1 MTLKLFK
8 ISSLIFLLIISIN
21 CSKNNK
27 LFNKLPSKQTNIFFN
42 NTIIENDTLNILNE
56 EYVFNGGGVV
66 AIDFNN
72 DGLKDLF
79 FSGNQK
85 TNKLYLNKGNFKFKD
100 VSSVSKIEAKD
111 KWSTGIT
118 YSDIN
123 NDGLIDIYVCA
134 AMKEENR
141 NNMMFINKGI
151 DKNTGEIIFQEMAKE
166 YGIDDSGN
174 SMGAV
179 FFDYNKDGFMDLYVL
194 NNEQNKSIPT
204 NFRTKIIDGSAV
216 SNDKLYKNNGDGT
229 FTDVT
234 IEAGITIEGFGLGV
248 ALADINF
255 DGWPDIF
262 IGNDYTTN
270 DLLYINNKDGTFSN
284 QISKFIKHQSMFSM
298 GVDISDFNNDGYQDI
313 ISLDMLGES
322 NYRKKTTISFS
333 SYEPVILTKRFG
345 YETQHIRN
353 MLHLGNGAEDPFSEI
368 GLLSNIYQTDWSW
381 SPLFF
386 DADNDGLRDLFITN
400 GFPRDITDKD
410 FSDFRFQVHRFASN
424 NVLFDSIPVI
434 KQSNYSFINNGDLTF
449 SDTSVS
455 WGIDTPSFSNGA
467 AFSDLDNDGDLD
479 YIVNNIND
487 KAFIFENKT
496 EKLNKNNF
504 VQIDLIGPK
513 TNITGIGTK
522 VVIRYINNQFQFHE
536 NYHTRGY
543 MSAVDN
549 TIHFGLGSNNKIKSV
564 EVLWPDGNYQ
574 KIKNVEL
581 NKKIEVFYD
590 NSLSIDKNSLNFP
603 LVKNKAKTLLKEV
616 SNEKK
621 LNYTHKQ
628 IDKFDFNIQR
638 LIPRKISENSPKI
651 IKGDLNNDKIEDIL
665 IIDELEA
672 PKFYLLSKNG
682 KFKEQKIN
690 IEGPTKNFQISDI
703 AIIDIDYD
711 KDLDLIV
718 LSNVSD
724 FKGNKFNGE
733 NKFYLNDGKGN
744 FKLNNDFS
752 NKEIIEQ
759 GKVLRFNDFDKDGDM
774 DLFILGKTHLSKYP
788 ISSKNQLLENKN
800 GVFIDVSELYLS
812 EIENIGIPKDAAWA
826 DFNNDGF
833 DDLILINEFS
843 PIQILINNN
852 KSFKKLNNS
861 GLEKYSGWWE
871 SIKIIDNDKD
881 GDLDFFVGNLGSN
894 NQFNISDKTP
904 LSIFV
909 KDFDNN
915 GSIDPVIFSY
925 SKNTEGELK
934 QFPVTFWNNMKSQS
948 PLFRQKFNYYKQY
961 ARADIDKFFSEKEL
975 VGVKKWI
982 VNYDKSAYVEN
993 LGNGKFSFHSLP
1005 IEAQFAPVYD
1015 FEITDLNNDNI
1026 NDLLL
1031 IGNDYGNEPFIGPY
1045 DALCG
1050 LILLGVEKNEFEPVS
1065 HDKSGFCVPGNAR
1078 SIEKIKKNNGEN
1090 LFLVSQ
1096 NSGKLLIFESLV
1108 N

>member
-1 MTLKLFK
+1 MALKLFK
-8 ISSLIFLLIISIN
+8 ILSLIFLLIISIN

-27 LFNKLPSKQTNIFFN
+27 LFNKISSKQTNILFT

-56 EYVFNGGGVV
+56 EYVFNGGGVIT
-66 AIDFNN
+66 ADFNN

-85 TNKLYLNKGNFKFKD
+85 NNKLYLNKGKFKFKD
-100 VSSVSKIEAKD
+100 ISSVSNIEAKE
-111 KWSTGIT
+111 KWSTGLT
-118 YSDIN
+118 YTDIN

-134 AMKEENR
+134 AMKKENR
-141 NNMMFINKGI
+141 SNMMFINMGV
-151 DKNTGEIIFQEMAKE
+151 DKNTGEINFQEMAKE

-204 NFRTKIIDGSAV
+204 NYRKKIIDGSAV
-216 SNDKLYKNNGDGT
+216 SNDKLYKNNGNGT

-234 IEAGITIEGFGLGV
+234 IEAGITIEGFGLGL
-248 ALADINF
+248 AIADINF

-262 IGNDYTTN
+262 VGNDYTTN
-270 DLLYINNKDGTFSN
+270 DLLYINNGDGTFSN

-333 SYEPVILTKRFG
+333 SYEPVVLTKRFG
-345 YETQHIRN
+345 YQTQHVRN

-410 FSDFRFQVHRFASN
+410 FSDFRFQVHRFVSN
-424 NVLFDSIPVI
+424 NILLDSIPII
-434 KQSNYSFINNGDLTF
+434 KKSNYSFINNGDLTF
-449 SDTSVS
+449 SDTSTS
-455 WGIDTPSFSNGA
+455 WGLDPPSFSNGA

-487 KAFIFENKT
+487 EAFIFKNRS

-504 VQIDLIGPK
+504 VQIDLIGPEK
-513 TNITGIGTK
+513 NITGIGAK
-522 VVIRYINNQFQFHE
+522 VVIRYSNDKFQYHE

-549 TIHFGLGSNNKIKSV
+549 TIHFGLGKNNQIKFV
-564 EVLWPDGNYQ
+564 EILWPDGNYQ
-574 KIKNVEL
+574 KIKNVTL
-581 NKKIEVFYD
+581 NKKLKVFY
-590 NSLSIDKNSLNFP
+590 KNSSFIDIYSLDFP
-603 LVKNKAKTLLKEV
+603 LVKNKSKPLLKEV

-651 IKGDLNNDKIEDIL
+651 IKGDLNNDKVEDIL
-665 IIDELEA
+665 IIDEIKA
-672 PKFYLLSKNG
+672 PKIYFLSKNG
-682 KFKEQKIN
+682 HFKEQIIKIKGPNKN
-690 IEGPTKNFQISDI
+690 IEISDV
-703 AIIDIDYD
+703 AIIDIDKD
-711 KDLDLIV
+711 KDLDLII

-724 FKGNKFNGE
+724 FRE
-733 NKFYLNDGKGN
+733 NNFEGKIEFYLNNGKGN
-744 FKLNNDFS
+744 FKLSRNYS
-752 NKEIIEQ
+752 NKENIEQ
-759 GKVLRFNDFDKDGDM
+759 GKGLRFNDFDKDGDM

-788 ISSKNQLLENKN
+788 LSTNNQLLENKN
-800 GVFIDVSELYLS
+800 GIFVDVSDLYLG
-812 EIENIGIPKDAAWA
+812 EIKNIGIPKDAAWA
-826 DFNNDGF
+826 DINNDRI
-833 DDLILINEFS
+833 DDLIIINEFS
-843 PIQILINNN
+843 PIQILINKN

-861 GLEKYSGWWE
+861 GLENFSGWWE

-894 NQFNISDKTP
+894 NPFNISNKTP
-904 LSIFV
+904 LSMLV

-925 SKNTEGELK
+925 SKNTEGEFK
-934 QFPVTFWNNMKSQS
+934 QFPVTFWKNMKSQS

-961 ARADIDKFFSEKEL
+961 ARADIDKLFTKKEL
-975 VGVKKWI
+975 LGVKNWI

-993 LGNGKFSFHSLP
+993 LGNGKFKIHSLP

-1015 FEITDLNNDNI
+1015 FEVSDLNNDNI
-1026 NDLLL
+1026 NDVLL

-1050 LILLGVEKNEFEPVS
+1050 LILLGTDKNLFAPVS

-1078 SIEKIKKNNGEN
+1078 SIEKIKNNNGED
-1090 LFLVSQ
+1090 LFLISQ
-1096 NSGKLLIFESLV
+1096 NSGKLLMFES